1 MHVHKCLTSKVQH
14 MPTQDTNKSLREK
27 PSLYNDWC
35 EHPRVWKYT
44 NLSKL
49 STRDIDFD
57 FNSIARLTWDST
69 NKTSRCYVM
78 KMNDLTN
85 FYKRP
90 NISTK
95 GIWLG
100 LQKLDTNWPT
110 TLI

>member
-1 MHVHKCLTSKVQH
+1 
-14 MPTQDTNKSLREK
+14 
-27 PSLYNDWC
+27 
-35 EHPRVWKYT
+35 
-44 NLSKL
+44 
-49 STRDIDFD
+49 
-57 FNSIARLTWDST
+57 
-69 NKTSRCYVM
+69 M

-85 FYKRP
+85 FDKRP